1 MKYSLS
7 TFLAPLLTFG
17 PLFMIGRR
25 QPYSGEHFAVSFILG
40 AIPYIGALMLGL
52 GATSLLRAFQKQE
65 KELAALRTKLAAFEA
80 R

>member
-1 MKYSLS
+1 MKYSLN

-25 QPYSGEHFAVSFILG
+25 QPYPDEHLTVSLVLGILPYVGAV
-40 AIPYIGALMLGL
+40 MLGL
-52 GATSLLRAFQKQE
+52 GATTLLRAFQKQE
-65 KELAALRTKLAAFEA
+65 KELAALRTKLAALDT